1 MSPRTSPRLPTLRY
15 STDELTRTWQAAS
28 ILMDY
33 PDDNLFSRLRLLT
46 EVAATLPAELGANL
60 QTTIDHLRER
70 PLYEIESEYVDT
82 FDTRRRGCLFLTY
95 FSNGE
100 TRKRGLALLRIKQVY
115 TRSGLVLTEDQL
127 PDHLCVVLEFAATT
141 DQQAGLKMILDNRA
155 GLELLRLHLREIESP
170 WSGALEAVCAT
181 LPPLKGTDHEA
192 VERLIAEGPEDE
204 QVGLSPYGM
213 PDLLPIP
220 GGS

>member
-1 MSPRTSPRLPTLRY
+1 MTPRVPTLKY
-15 STDELTRTWQAAS
+15 SPDVLTRAWQSAS
-28 ILMDY
+28 MLMDY
-33 PDDNLFSRLRLLT
+33 PGDDLFSQLDLLA
-46 EVAATLPAELGANL
+46 EVAATLPDKLGAGL
-60 QTTIDHLRER
+60 AQTINHLRTQ
-70 PLYEIESEYVDT
+70 PLYDSQSDYVDT

-115 TRSGLVLTEDQL
+115 TKAGLILTDDQL

-155 GLELLRLHLREIESP
+155 GLELLRLHLNEIESP
-170 WSGALEAVCAT
+170 WRGALEAVCAT
-181 LPPLKGTDHEA
+181 LPALKGKDHEA

-204 QVGLSPYGM
+204 QVGLNPYGM
-213 PDLLPIP
+213 PDLMPMP
-220 GGS
+220 GGA

>member
-1 MSPRTSPRLPTLRY
+1 MSPRVPSLRY
-15 STDELTRTWQAAS
+15 STDELTRTWQSAS

-33 PDDNLFSRLRLLT
+33 PDESLFSRLDLLT
-46 EVAATLPAELGANL
+46 EVAATLPAKLGANL
-60 QTTIDHLRER
+60 QATIDHLRGR
-70 PLYEIESEYVDT
+70 PLGESESEYVDT

-115 TRSGLVLTEDQL
+115 TRSGLILTEDQL

-181 LPPLKGTDHEA
+181 LPPLKGKDHEA
-192 VERLIAEGPEDE
+192 VERLIAEGPDDE
-204 QVGLSPYGM
+204 QVGLNPYGM

-220 GGS
+220 GGA

>member
-1 MSPRTSPRLPTLRY
+1 MSPRVPTLKY
-15 STDELTRTWQAAS
+15 STDELTRTWQSAS
-28 ILMDY
+28 ILLDY
-33 PDDNLFSRLRLLT
+33 PDEILFSRLDLLT
-46 EVAATLPAELGANL
+46 EVAATLPAKVGAHL
-60 QTTIDHLRER
+60 QTTIDHLRGQ
-70 PLYEIESEYVDT
+70 PLRESESAYVDT

-100 TRKRGLALLRIKQVY
+100 TRKRGLALLRIKQIY
-115 TRSGLVLTEDQL
+115 TKSGLILSEDQL

-155 GLELLRLHLREIESP
+155 GLELLRLHLREIDSP

-181 LPPLKGTDHEA
+181 LPPLKGKDHEV

-204 QVGLSPYGM
+204 QVGLTPYGA
-213 PDLLPIP
+213 PDLMPIP
-220 GGS
+220 GGV